1 MINNSAQLL
10 RPPLPPALRGAQPA
24 RAPRQPAPSPVPQ
37 ADYVVIGP
45 LGQRIA
51 RDRFEQLRLRILARI
66 DCFPGEIVSSK
77 VLLGVEFWATQ
88 KSPTIVGMAIAY
100 MSAEGLVPIVRVY
113 PFKSD
118 TCAYYQMPLRRSLA
132 VAHGLPANY

>member
-1 MINNSAQLL
+1 MINNPVQLL
-10 RPPLPPALRGAQPA
+10 RPPPAQLLRSPPLP
-24 RAPRQPAPSPVPQ
+24 RAPHRPAPSPVSQ
-37 ADYVVIGP
+37 ADYVVVGP

-51 RDRFEQLRLRILARI
+51 RDRFDELRQRILARI
-66 DCFPGEIVSSK
+66 DLFPGEIVSSK

-100 MSAEGLVPIVRVY
+100 MSAEGLLPIVRVF

-118 TCAYYQMPLRRSLA
+118 TCAYYQ
-132 VAHGLPANY
+132 LP

>member
-10 RPPLPPALRGAQPA
+10 RPPPLALRSPQPA
-24 RAPRQPAPSPVPQ
+24 REPRQPAPSPVPQ
-37 ADYVVIGP
+37 ADYVVIGR
-45 LGQRIA
+45 LGQKIT
-51 RDRFEQLRLRILARI
+51 RDRFEELRRRILARI

-77 VLLGVEFWATQ
+77 VLLGVEFWSTQ

-100 MSAEGLVPIVRVY
+100 MSAEGLVPIVRVF

-118 TCAYYQMPLRRSLA
+118 TCAYYQ
-132 VAHGLPANY
+132 LP